1 MRIEARR
8 ERWHQSEHAAYAEAW
23 RARRARAKLDA
34 MIEFG
39 AEICRDFKAATK
51 KEWLETNGI
60 GGYASSTIILTN
72 TRRYHGCLVVARTP
86 PASRAVL
93 LAKLDESLIL
103 RGDRFDLH
111 TNQYSDAIQPA
122 GHQYLERVRLDPYPI
137 FTYRVPGGLLEKSLF
152 LVHGEHTL
160 VVIYRFSGEAPALI
174 EVRPLVAYRGFH
186 DLAHENESLNRVPDD
201 RGGVLVLTPFA
212 GMPPL
217 SIAHGGT
224 FRSEGYW
231 YKSFEYVE
239 EAFRGYSFREDLY
252 SYGAWTRTLEPGRE
266 VALVVSTADAA
277 SMDALRLRE
286 VERARRAEIA
296 AGAAAASSAS
306 GAAPELAQTLRLAA
320 DQFIVRGSD
329 KLTAV
334 LGGYPW
340 FPEGARDA
348 AIALPGL
355 TLATGRYAYAR
366 DVIRHLLMRIEGGLL
381 PASFLEERDGGAPP
395 PPSVDSILWLIV
407 AVHEYLRATDD
418 RAFVA
423 NEVAAPIVSALDA
436 LRHGSTPRAR
446 VDGDGLLVIDGAG
459 TPLTWMNARVG
470 DWVATERA
478 GMPVEVCALWV
489 NALAIGSELAAIAGE
504 RDQVAALG
512 AESERARAA
521 FERAFWDENTGF
533 LRDTVGG
540 DASTGGALRP
550 NQIIALGLPHP
561 VLGAAESRRALETVR
576 AKLWTP
582 FGIRTLSPD
591 DSQYRGRYIG
601 DTWLREKAYHQG
613 SAWPWLFGAYVR
625 ACLRVEGAAGAAHA
639 RECVSFLEAHVRD
652 AGIGTVSELFDGDAP
667 HSPRGAIA
675 SAIGVA
681 ECLRALD
688 AIASA

>member
-1 MRIEARR
+1 
-8 ERWHQSEHAAYAEAW
+8 
-23 RARRARAKLDA
+23 

-39 AEICRDFKAATK
+39 AETCRDFKAATK

-111 TNQYSDAIQPA
+111 ANQYHDAIQPT

-160 VVIYRFSGEAPALI
+160 VVIYRFSGEAPAMI
-174 EVRPLVAYRGFH
+174 EVRPLIAYRGFH
-186 DLAHENESLNRVPDD
+186 DLAHENESLSRVPDD

-224 FRSEGYW
+224 FKSEGYW
-231 YKSFEYVE
+231 YKGFEYVE

-252 SYGAWTRTLEPGRE
+252 SYGSWTRTLEPGRE
-266 VALVVSTADAA
+266 VALVISTADAA

-286 VERARRAEIA
+286 IERARRAEIA
-296 AGAAAASSAS
+296 AGAETIIGAGGASADVVR
-306 GAAPELAQTLRLAA
+306 TLCLAA
-320 DQFIVRGSD
+320 DQFLVRGSD
-329 KLTAV
+329 KLTGV
-334 LGGYPW
+334 MGGYPW
-340 FPEGARDA
+340 FPEAARDA

-366 DVIRHLLMRIEGGLL
+366 DIIRHLLLHVDGALL
-381 PASFLEERDGGAPP
+381 PGGFLEERDGSAPP
-395 PPSVDSILWLIV
+395 PPGIDAILWLIV

-418 RAFVA
+418 RAFVE
-423 NEVAAPIVSALDA
+423 NEVAAPLLSALET
-436 LRHGSTPRAR
+436 LRRGTTAYTRI
-446 VDGDGLLVIDGAG
+446 DDDGLLRIDGAG
-459 TPLTWMNARVG
+459 VPLTWMNARVG
-470 DWVATERA
+470 DWVATMRA
-478 GMPVEVCALWV
+478 GKPVEVSALWV
-489 NALAIGSELAAIAGE
+489 NALAIGSELAKITGDRAQEAS
-504 RDQVAALG
+504 LT

-521 FERAFWDENTGF
+521 FEAAFWDESVGS
-533 LRDTVGG
+533 LRDVAGES
-540 DASTGGALRP
+540 AAAGGALRP
-550 NQIIALGLPHP
+550 NQVIALGLPHP
-561 VLGAAESRRALETVR
+561 VLGDAQMRRALDSVR
-576 AKLWTP
+576 RKLWTP
-582 FGIRTLSPD
+582 VGIRSLSPD
-591 DSQYRGRYIG
+591 DAQYRGRYVG

-625 ACLRVEGAAGAAHA
+625 ARARLDAASAHPHVG
-639 RECVSFLEAHVRD
+639 ECASFLEEHVRD
-652 AGIGTVSELFDGDAP
+652 AGVGSVSELFDGDAP
-667 HSPRGAIA
+667 HSPRGAVA
-675 SAIGVA
+675 SAISVA
-681 ECLRALD
+681 ECLRALLNR
-688 AIASA
+688 

>member
-1 MRIEARR
+1 
-8 ERWHQSEHAAYAEAW
+8 
-23 RARRARAKLDA
+23 

-51 KEWLETNGI
+51 REWLETNGI
-60 GGYASSTIILTN
+60 GGYASSTIIGTN

-111 TNQYSDAIQPA
+111 TNQYSDAIQPS

-174 EVRPLVAYRGFH
+174 EVRPLIAYRSFH
-186 DLAHENESLNRVPDD
+186 ELAHENESLSRVPDD
-201 RGGVLVLTPFA
+201 RGGVLALTPFA

-252 SYGAWTRTLEPGRE
+252 SYGSWTRTLEPGRE

-277 SMDALRLRE
+277 SMDALRLRDL
-286 VERARRAEIA
+286 ERARRADVA
-296 AGAAAASSAS
+296 AGAVAV
-306 GAAPELAQTLRLAA
+306 GGPPEIARPLCLAA
-320 DQFIVRGSD
+320 DQFIVRGRD
-329 KLTAV
+329 QHTGV

-366 DVIRHLLMRIEGGLL
+366 DVIRHLLLQVDGALL
-381 PASFLEERDGGAPP
+381 PATFLEERDGNATPP
-395 PPSVDSILWLIV
+395 PCVDAILWLIV
-407 AVHEYLRATDD
+407 AVHEYLLATDD

-423 NEVAAPIVSALDA
+423 SEVAAPLVSALDT
-436 LRHGSTPRAR
+436 LRRGAAAHAR
-446 VDGDGLLVIDGAG
+446 VDDDGLLRIDGAG
-459 TPLTWMNARVG
+459 VPMTWMNARVG
-470 DWVATERA
+470 DWIATERA
-478 GMPVEVCALWV
+478 GKPVEVCALWV
-489 NALAIGSELAAIAGE
+489 NALAIGSELAAIAGD
-504 RDQVAALG
+504 RAHK
-512 AESERARAA
+512 ESLATEAERARGA
-521 FERAFWDENTGF
+521 FEAAFWDGSAGF

-540 DASTGGALRP
+540 GGTAGCALRP
-550 NQIIALGLPHP
+550 NQVIALGLPHP
-561 VLGAAESRRALETVR
+561 VLGAAESRRALDVVR
-576 AKLWTP
+576 AKLWTSV
-582 FGIRTLSPD
+582 GVRTLSPD
-591 DSQYRGRYIG
+591 DPQYRGRYVG

-625 ACLRVEGAAGAAHA
+625 ARVRLDGASAGAHV
-639 RECVSFLEAHVRD
+639 RECVAFLEAHVRD
-652 AGIGTVSELFDGDAP
+652 AGVGTVSELFDGDAP
-667 HSPRGAIA
+667 HTPRGAIA
-675 SAIGVA
+675 SAISVA
-681 ECLRALD
+681 ECLRALQ
-688 AIASA
+688 AARAV